1 MTIKGKCDLNLVSD
15 IHNAIDDL
23 KSTGFINIGGDILS
37 ASEVE
42 QLRALSG
49 ELLLQFEQETRGEK
63 ALTDFVRTGVGDGA
77 WALTRFSQHHPAIS
91 QTIDKVVS
99 DKNVKAILKS
109 ILGTNYKIWSIVL
122 RRSSPGDK
130 GLNLHQDSLGETNLV
145 ILLTDNLAGDG
156 ATFFLPRSHLV
167 AKTARMLGVEA
178 PPILV
183 NFMHGLL
190 KPFTGRA
197 GDIGFFFNRTW
208 HGRFSNP
215 STESHDAILIS
226 FFPSGATFGFNE
238 NYLAWSQKYLS
249 EIKGTELGR
258 LLDPDY
264 GTELVGDK
272 RYKVA
277 SHSENIK
284 VPFALQI
291 EEPVGHNLKQAGWR
305 ACTVILLL
313 RVIMPLGRIARRVMT
328 SNRVDTK

>member
-1 MTIKGKCDLNLVSD
+1 MMATGKHGRNLLPN
-15 IHNAIDDL
+15 IHDSVDDL
-23 KSTGFINIGGDILS
+23 KTAGFINIGGDILS
-37 ASEVE
+37 AGEVE

-49 ELLLQFEQETRGEK
+49 EILLRFEQETRGIK
-63 ALTDFVRTGVGDGA
+63 AHTDFVRTGVGDGA
-77 WALTRFSQHHPAIS
+77 WALTRLSQHHPAIS
-91 QTIDKVVS
+91 QIIDKVVS
-99 DKNVKAILKS
+99 DKNVKDILKS

-156 ATFFLPRSHLV
+156 ATFFLPKSHLV
-167 AKTARMLGVEA
+167 AKTARALGVEA
-178 PPILV
+178 PSILT
-183 NFMHGLL
+183 NLMHGLL

-226 FFPSGATFGFNE
+226 FFPSGATFGFGGF
-238 NYLAWSQKYLS
+238 YLEWSQKYLS

-258 LLDPDY
+258 LIDPDY
-264 GTELVGDK
+264 GTESVGDK

-277 SHSENIK
+277 SHSENIE

-291 EEPVGHNLKQAGWR
+291 EEPVEHNLKQVGWR

-313 RVIMPLGRIARRVMT
+313 RVIMPFGRIARRMMG
-328 SNRVDTK
+328 SPDK